1 MAANKVI
8 DLDDDQS
15 DLTTAVSG
23 DTPTLPGEESPTI
36 QGLLTAKDDAS
47 YDPLCAQISSANRVK
62 IRSVTYVKY
71 DPYRIKKSKRSAWYW
86 GDQGEELIRVTKGK
100 HSYLNSLL
108 IY

>member
-47 YDPLCAQISSANRVK
+47 YDLLCAQIPSANRVK